1 MKCVFTIEKIKE
13 YISKGLIDKIKG
25 LDSRGNISNIYDFSP
40 FLIKV
45 ENHYVPAEYYFYDDT
60 ANERNSDL
68 VDDVCTKFPH
78 IFFDK
83 ESNKWII
90 EFASANFG
98 GYDVEIFRWYYDS
111 LDDIIKEL
119 QK

>member
-1 MKCVFTIEKIKE
+1 MKYIFTIEKIKE

-60 ANERNSDL
+60 ANERNIDTVL
-68 VDDVCTKFPH
+68 
-78 IFFDK
+78 
-83 ESNKWII
+83 
-90 EFASANFG
+90 
-98 GYDVEIFRWYYDS
+98 
-111 LDDIIKEL
+111 
-119 QK
+119 